1 MSFKN
6 IVGQS
11 KAVSLLKADLFS
23 KRVAESYLFVGPEGG
38 GKRKT
43 ALEFVK
49 ALNCEKCGIESC
61 DSCGSCKKINSQNYV
76 DLFILDFESQGTLLG
91 LNEEERFKQKE
102 LRIEAIRILIQQ
114 SYLSPLEGRKRVF
127 IIDQAESLNLESSNA
142 LLKVLEESSKNSHW
156 ILLTQSSERI
166 ISTIRSRCRKIC
178 FAPPQLGMI
187 LEKEVSNFEKLAE
200 EALSGKYKEPQILLS
215 KIFESKKTTQ
225 KKQAEFFL
233 KILTLKCVQ
242 NLRAD
247 PQEKNLNRLE
257 LILQSQE
264 ELKKNVYPPF
274 ILEPLLFSFCF

>member
-1 MSFKN
+1 MLYIGDGYIKREK
-6 IVGQS
+6 G
-11 KAVSLLKADLFS
+11 KDA
-23 KRVAESYLFVGPEGG
+23 KRVNIAIPKS
-38 GKRKT
+38 
-43 ALEFVK
+43 
-49 ALNCEKCGIESC
+49 
-61 DSCGSCKKINSQNYV
+61 
-76 DLFILDFESQGTLLG
+76 
-91 LNEEERFKQKE
+91 QKE

-127 IIDQAESLNLESSNA
+127 MIDRAESLNLESSNA

-178 FAPPQLGMI
+178 FAPLQPGMI
-187 LEKEVSNFEKLAE
+187 LEKEVSSFEKLAE

-247 PQEKNLNRLE
+247 PQEKNLNRELTSLTKKFDKLTENLE
-257 LILQSQE
+257 KMNI
-264 ELKKNVYPPF
+264 
-274 ILEPLLFSFCF
+274 